1 MIVTPFSI
9 KIFSSPRCSASVNL
23 NMKRERERENKTKNE
38 KIHNV
43 ILRLSI
49 ITDLFFYSRICLL
62 KLITRHTKKYNEN
75 VFLTIIKQNP
85 SRISSYNHNF
95 NIIENVKYLVTK

>member
-23 NMKRERERENKTKNE
+23 NMKKERERENKTKNE

-49 ITDLFFYSRICLL
+49 TTDLFFYSRICLL
-62 KLITRHTKKYNEN
+62 KLITRHTKKYNGN

-85 SRISSYNHNF
+85 SRSSSYNDNF

>member
-1 MIVTPFSI
+1 MIVTLFSI

-49 ITDLFFYSRICLL
+49 TTDLFFYSRICLL

-85 SRISSYNHNF
+85 SKSSSYNDNF
-95 NIIENVKYLVTK
+95 NIIENIKYLVTK